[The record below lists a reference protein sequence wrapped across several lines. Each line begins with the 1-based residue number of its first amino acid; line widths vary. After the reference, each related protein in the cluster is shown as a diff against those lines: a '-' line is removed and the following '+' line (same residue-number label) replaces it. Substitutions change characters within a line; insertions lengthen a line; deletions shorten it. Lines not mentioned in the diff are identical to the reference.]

1 MTLQF
6 ESLYIS
12 ARAIII
18 QVSIKMKMILFVI
31 DTQKGITDERL
42 FEFEKFKSNVGTLI
56 AAAIENPA
64 AHCVQLG
71 CALKQKFRSNYYIA

>member
-1 MTLQF
+1 MQF

-42 FEFEKFKSNVGTLI
+42 FEFEKFKSNVGTFI
-56 AAAIENPA
+56 AVTRENSVEVVYA
-64 AHCVQLG
+64 SHDDDRQMHLHEE
-71 CALKQKFRSNYYIA
+71 S